1 MDGEGRNYL
10 TGSIMLSR
18 NEDGSS
24 PEEYCVKS
32 VIGEG
37 GSTVCYEAARILKDG
52 SEETGKLKEFYP
64 VDSAAGE
71 QTWYYSLERLPNGQL
86 VPCAGTIRKFNDM
99 CRDYLSTYKLLRKVM
114 SDNPKNEVLKNY
126 IQQGEI
132 LYGCVEKES
141 EAGWKAGFGLIRKK
155 QPEGFPDGDRR
166 RPTVYIWSPG
176 VAGKGFDLY
185 LEEVRKQP
193 DYRPEERLRDILSVV
208 DALTDC
214 IKALHTAGL
223 MHMDIKPS
231 NFLVPYNSDF
241 RIKPNNVS
249 LFDINTLCS
258 VDSEYMRISGTE
270 GYRAPEVLRGRA
282 DNRSDIYSIG
292 AMLFYAV
299 VITKDISDGLYRDF
313 YYSSID
319 QLVRNSE
326 LFRASETN
334 SDAALMS
341 RICRILEHCLA
352 KDPRKRYQSCS
363 ELKED
368 LEKARKRLDKMLW
381 TPVEKSKAGLTD
393 PAIVIQKLL
402 YQHPLYESVDDDVTD
417 VNVLVIGSGTY
428 GQKFID
434 ICLQAGQMSG
444 IHLNITAVS
453 DEPEEDKEAYLRFR
467 PGLPEF
473 VNVDGA
479 SDGSGMPVFASL
491 NFRNVSPEAED
502 DADRLRFGR
511 NTQIN
516 RELVKNL
523 IEEAVRNGREYH
535 YIFVALGE
543 DRISQSIARLCSDG
557 LREWR
562 GRSCPVCYVSQKI
575 RQGRKSD
582 LAHKLYPVC
591 INETVNMET
600 IDQNL
605 GQMAFN
611 AHISWDS
618 TRNRNVMRE
627 RESFFSGSSRREK
640 YNRASSLAFALSIKY
655 KLHSV
660 HIDCEDPQEAA
671 ELFSAQILEARAGDE
686 EAKRKFNQ
694 LVDLEHRRWVLD
706 KVADGWTAPR
716 DEKGNLKLEDCI
728 VRGSVKDEVNRTH
741 PCLVRGSETAV
752 LSSPEY
758 AADHHAKWDTGEIDP
773 NLDELDQMSVQLHRC
788 FKQQANRLKN
798 EGILQNPDL
807 LFIQNRIPS
816 ECENVFKAFRQFQFA
831 LKNILN
837 GVESYSR
844 QYDYY
849 QDTLKAALKELPD
862 ETRVKI
868 EERLKVIERA
878 FFPVVESNL
887 YRDYKANDEVLIEKI
902 PFILS
907 YRCPSVIAMAF
918 EDGKYQNGRN
928 EAVFANVAAAT
939 VLCPEKIN
947 YLYCFDKDA
956 EVELLIRKLDAVLN
970 YFGKRKMHCG
980 IRLAVS
986 CLEKVPDQERE
997 LLQKELGQL
1006 QKRYLPGQKAAWF
1019 ESAEI
1024 FDAAQYE
1031 ESAEQFLAYLGEHP
1045 ADLYDGGNRLFSST
1059 YDNGMF
1065 MGNLL
1070 RNEIPYFEFDWR
1082 HKIFG
1087 KRIGCEYLRFV
1098 EDKSFIRIQDMFA
1111 LMNAADNR
1119 FNLPEFADD
1128 YEALWKIYT
1137 GEYLSTKKFENGVGN
1152 WNRLC
1157 ICLEKYEDE
1166 RKPLAKIAVNA
1177 AKNPEKET
1185 FTYFLPEYT
1194 FSTAKK
1200 LLQKLLEYGIAENG
1214 SYLVNHA
1221 SDTCRL
1227 ELIVNKEYEQQ
1238 MNDVFMNPQM
1248 LLPYYNAEVRKY
1260 RACNT
1265 DYVEIRCN
1273 DLTVTDVNLDRD
1285 GTGRQ
1290 KYAFDVLQQL
1300 EKAHFISQLKQ
1311 NPNNGKLASFVYSS
1325 PRIKQ
1330 MLTSAGEIL
1339 EVYAYYDVLKTG
1351 YFDDVASGYEFC
1363 WESGGVKNELDL
1375 VLTKGFRSIIVECK
1389 AVVELKLDYYHKL
1402 HSIADQFGIGTTKV
1416 LLGNTYAHSNAVTN
1430 DLNAMQR
1437 SRGKQLSIQ
1446 TISDKDKIIHIGQTL
1461 KALMEEDQG

>member
-1 MDGEGRNYL
+1 MNGEGRNYL
-10 TGSIMLSR
+10 TGSIWLSR
-18 NEDGSS
+18 NEDGSA

-37 GSTVCYEAARILKDG
+37 GSTVCYEAAHILKDG

-64 VDSAAGE
+64 VDSVSGKQA
-71 QTWYYSLERLPNGQL
+71 WYYSLERLPSGQL
-86 VPCAGTIRKFNDM
+86 VPCAGTIRKFDDM
-99 CRDYLSTYKLLRKVM
+99 CREYLSTYKLLRKVM
-114 SDNPKNEVLKNY
+114 ADNPKNEVLKNY

-132 LYGCVEKES
+132 LYGCMEKEM
-141 EAGWKAGFGLIRKK
+141 ETGLRSGIGLFHRR
-155 QPEGFPDGDRR
+155 QEEDHR

-185 LEEVRKQP
+185 LEEVKKQP
-193 DYRPEERLRDILSVV
+193 DYRPEERLRDILCVV
-208 DALTDC
+208 DTLTDC

-241 RIKPNNVS
+241 RITPNNVS

-258 VDSEYMRISGTE
+258 VDSEFIRFAGTE
-270 GYRAPEVLRGRA
+270 GYCAPEVLKGKA

-299 VITKDISDGLYRDF
+299 VITKEIPDGLYRDS
-313 YYSSID
+313 YYSGID
-319 QLVRNSE
+319 HLVRNSE
-326 LFRASETN
+326 LFQASETN

-341 RICRILEHCLA
+341 RICRILERCLA

-381 TPVEKSKAGLTD
+381 TPVEKSREGVSD

-402 YQHPLYESVDDDVTD
+402 YQHPLYEAVGDDVTD

-453 DEPEEDKEAYLRFR
+453 DEPAEDKDAYLRFR
-467 PGLPEF
+467 PGLSEF

-479 SDGSGMPVFASL
+479 SDGKEAAAFAAL
-491 NFRNVSPEAED
+491 DFRDVSPDAED
-502 DADRLRFGR
+502 EADRLRFSR
-511 NTQIN
+511 NTQN
-516 RELVKNL
+516 NKELVKNL
-523 IEEAVRNGREYH
+523 LEEAARNGREYH

-543 DRISQSIARLCSDG
+543 DRISQSIARLCSEG
-557 LREWR
+557 MREWQ
-562 GRSCPVCYVSQKI
+562 GYECPVCYVSQKVK
-575 RQGRKSD
+575 QGRKSD
-582 LAHKLYPVC
+582 LSHKLYPVC
-591 INETVNMET
+591 INEIVNMET

-611 AHISWDS
+611 THISWDS

-627 RESFFSGSSRREK
+627 RERFFSGTSSREK
-640 YNRASSLAFALSIKY
+640 YNRVSSLAFALSVKY

-660 HIDCEDPQEAA
+660 HIDCEDPLEAA
-671 ELFSAQILEARAGDE
+671 ELFSSQILERRSVDE
-686 EAKRKFNQ
+686 EAERKFHQ
-694 LVDLEHRRWVLD
+694 LVDLEHRRWVMER
-706 KVADGWTAPR
+706 VADGWTSPR
-716 DEKGNLKLEDCI
+716 DDKGNLKLEDCV
-728 VRGSVKDEVNRTH
+728 VRGSVKDPVNQTH
-741 PCLVRGSETAV
+741 PCLVRGSEAAP

-758 AADHHAKWDTGEIDP
+758 MADHHAKWDTGEIDP
-773 NLDELDQMSVQLHRC
+773 KLDELDRMSVQLHRC
-788 FKQQANRLKN
+788 FKRHAERLKN
-798 EGILQNPDL
+798 EGILQNSDL
-807 LFIQNRIPS
+807 IFIQNRIPPD
-816 ECENVFKAFRQFQFA
+816 CENVLKAFRQFQFA

-907 YRCPSVIAMAF
+907 YRCPSAIAMAF
-918 EDGKYQNGRN
+918 EDGKFQNGRN

-939 VLCPEKIN
+939 VLCPERIH
-947 YLYCFDKDA
+947 YFYCFDKDA
-956 EVELLIRKLDAVLN
+956 EVELLVRKLDAVLN
-970 YFGKRKMHCG
+970 YFGKRKIHCG
-980 IRLAVS
+980 IRMAVS
-986 CLEKVPDQERE
+986 CLENVPDKDRD
-997 LLQKELGQL
+997 LLQKELGRL
-1006 QKRYLPGQKAAWF
+1006 QKRHPQGEKTAWL

-1024 FDAAQYE
+1024 FDAGSYDEA
-1031 ESAEQFLAYLGEHP
+1031 AEQFLAYLEENP
-1045 ADLYDGGNRLFSST
+1045 ADLYDGGTRLFPSA
-1059 YDNGMF
+1059 YDNGVF
-1065 MGNLL
+1065 MGKILGKG
-1070 RNEIPYFEFDWR
+1070 IPYFEFDWR

-1137 GEYLSTKKFENGVGN
+1137 GRYLTAKKFENGVGN

-1166 RKPLAKIAVNA
+1166 RKPLAKVAVSTA
-1177 AKNPEKET
+1177 QNPVMET
-1185 FTYFLPEYT
+1185 LTYFLPEYV
-1194 FSTAKK
+1194 FSTVKK
-1200 LLQKLLEYGIAENG
+1200 LLKQLLEYGIAEQG
-1214 SYLVNHA
+1214 SSLVNHA

-1227 ELIVNKEYEQQ
+1227 ELVINKEYEPQ
-1238 MNDVFMNPQM
+1238 MNAVFMNPQM
-1248 LLPYYNAEVRKY
+1248 LLPYYNAKARKY
-1260 RACNT
+1260 RSCNT
-1265 DYVEIRCN
+1265 DYVEIQCN
-1273 DLTVTDVNLDRD
+1273 DLTVTDADLDRD

-1290 KYAFDVLQQL
+1290 KYAFEVLRQL
-1300 EKAHFISQLKQ
+1300 EQAHFISQLKQ
-1311 NPNNGKLASFVYSS
+1311 NPSNGKLASFVYSS

-1461 KALMEEDQG
+1461 KELMEDDQS